1 MAAPASQGVEA
12 CPGSTINPQP
22 SPHGHTVPPRRCYP
36 PALWSSGEMLDRV
49 PVLVLLCLSSAVAQ
63 QLCRPGAP
71 GGYKVRLSINT
82 ALGAQAY
89 VWNENEMF
97 LFRATLAF
105 AMRTH
110 LRGEQYDVSNI
121 VVCNETPRVSFWF
134 VVTSPLDATRP
145 VDATVVEE
153 AVRKSRNR
161 INSAFLLTDK
171 TLEFISIAP
180 TLASPVR
187 PDPPPWLI
195 VFGVVMGAVGAGIVV
210 LLVSS
215 LVQKNR
221 RVEARVRSAT
231 ERVPGKKEKS
241 GAQAD
246 EDEEARVKTTEN
258 GGGSD
263 GVYNMSFSDDGPVTH
278 M

>member
-1 MAAPASQGVEA
+1 
-12 CPGSTINPQP
+12 
-22 SPHGHTVPPRRCYP
+22 
-36 PALWSSGEMLDRV
+36 MLAQ
-49 PVLVLLCLSSAVAQ
+49 VLVLLCLSSALAQ

-82 ALGAQAY
+82 ALGDQAY
-89 VWNENEMF
+89 TWNENEMF

-105 AMRTH
+105 AMRMH
-110 LRGEQYDVSNI
+110 LGGEQYDVSNI
-121 VVCNETPRVSFWF
+121 VVCDETPRVSFWF
-134 VVTSPLDATRP
+134 VVTSPLDATRL
-145 VDATVVEE
+145 VDATAVEE

-171 TLEFISIAP
+171 TLEFIGIAP
-180 TLASPVR
+180 TLASPVP
-187 PDPPPWLI
+187 PDTAPWLI

-221 RVEARVRSAT
+221 
-231 ERVPGKKEKS
+231 KKKKS
-241 GAQAD
+241 GRQAV
-246 EDEEARVKTTEN
+246 EEEEARVKNAEN
-258 GGGSD
+258 GGVSD
-263 GVYNMSFSDDGPVTH
+263 GVYNMSFSDDGPVTQ